1 MASIERAKPADRPA
15 IEAVLVSNDLPLDGL
30 ELALPLAVV
39 ARDGASLAGC
49 AAVEAYGRA
58 GLLRSV
64 VVAESVRGTGVG
76 RALVEAA
83 EALAAEAGI
92 RDLYL
97 LTETAEA
104 WFSRLGY
111 ERVTRA
117 DVPAD
122 LLASPEFASVCPE
135 SSAVMLKRLGVAAGN
150 RRD

>member
-1 MASIERAKPADRPA
+1 MAAIERAEPADRRA
-15 IEAVLVSNDLPLDGL
+15 IEALLVSNELPLDGL

-39 ARDGASLAGC
+39 ARDGNSLAGC

-83 EALAAEAGI
+83 EALAAEAGV

-104 WFSRLGY
+104 WFPRLGY
-111 ERVTRA
+111 QRVVRA
-117 DVPAD
+117 DVPAE
-122 LLASPEFASVCPE
+122 LLASPEFASVCPD
-135 SSAVMLKRLGVAAGN
+135 SSAVMRKRLGAAAGS
-150 RRD
+150 RSD